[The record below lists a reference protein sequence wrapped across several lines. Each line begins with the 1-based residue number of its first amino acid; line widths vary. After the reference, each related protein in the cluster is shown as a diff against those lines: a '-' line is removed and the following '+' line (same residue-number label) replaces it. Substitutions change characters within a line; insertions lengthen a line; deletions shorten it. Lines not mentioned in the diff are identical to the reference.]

1 MGATLFDVAAVAD
14 PGLVRSE
21 EICMTLE
28 AMLRPLDDHPSVV
41 ISAIATLL
49 ASYLLAECPDKLRLA
64 MAESVLNDIRSKVLE
79 ADADHAA

>member
-1 MGATLFDVAAVAD
+1 MPATLFDVAAVAD
-14 PGLVRSE
+14 LGFVRSE

-64 MAESVLNDIRSKVLE
+64 MTESVLNDIRNRVRESL
-79 ADADHAA
+79 D